1 MATVRTTVL
10 LAALYPIVAFVA
22 SRTLGTEWFGFSRA
36 HLFRPLYLL
45 ALGYLIGYLGEH
57 ERQSRRK
64 LGFMLELLTAVRR
77 SSPTGRTLT
86 LLMRRLLRFLQAE

>member
-1 MATVRTTVL
+1 M
-10 LAALYPIVAFVA
+10 LYEVITAA
-22 SRTLGTEWFGFSRA
+22 SRTFDPALFNFTRA

-64 LGFMLELLTAVRR
+64 LGFMLELLAAVRR
-77 SSPTGRTLT
+77 RRPTGRTFT
-86 LLMRRLLRFLQAE
+86 LLMRQLLRFLHAEHAQLTVLDP